1 MVFLFT
7 FWFIELRW
15 IDLVDIGLVAL
26 LLFQLYKLLKG
37 SVASKIL
44 IGFLF
49 FYLLYLVVKVSK
61 MELLGAIMEQFAGV
75 GIIAAIVLF
84 QQEIRRFLLMIGKNT
99 TFNTE
104 YLKSWKRI
112 DLDNKTDFVTVI
124 DAVKTLSATGT
135 GALIVF
141 AKSAE
146 LKFYQESGDIID
158 ALICKRLLISIF
170 NKNSPLHDGAVIIH
184 RGRIKAARCIL
195 PISENEDLPAYYG
208 MRHRAALGMSE
219 VTDAVVL
226 IVSEETGQISVA
238 HDGKLYRNLSPLE
251 VLRKLN
257 QMLKDEV
264 SSTKIKSHAISDA

>member
-1 MVFLFT
+1 MAFLFT

-238 HDGKLYRNLSPLE
+238 HDGKLYHNLSPLE